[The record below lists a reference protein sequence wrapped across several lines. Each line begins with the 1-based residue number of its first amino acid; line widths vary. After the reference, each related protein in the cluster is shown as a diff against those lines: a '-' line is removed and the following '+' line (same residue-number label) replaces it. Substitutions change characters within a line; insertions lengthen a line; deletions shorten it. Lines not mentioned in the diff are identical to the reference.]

1 MPETLEGLL
10 TQQSHYRRHNFQQA
24 RELAERILERVR
36 QEENEEMLARA
47 LFLLGEAFEKTGDF
61 ISARKI
67 LEQAEV
73 CAKKLNQVAV
83 LLDVYECLGKAC
95 YTLGDL
101 NTALSTWGHC
111 LELALDQHSIVHY
124 IKAYVG
130 IGGVYLY
137 FGMVEES
144 LRHHQI
150 AYEYVQELDD
160 PQLSM
165 MLNLWL
171 GSDYQLLG
179 KNELALQ
186 HLASCRALYSRTNEA
201 GVMSEAIMHS
211 GFAYLGLGQYVEA
224 KQCFLQT
231 ITLSQ
236 RHHHAW
242 SIAMAQ
248 LGLAEVALLQGDL
261 QSALIESQSALELAR
276 HGGSQH
282 QEMKACK
289 IQSAVYESM
298 GQFELALSLYERHT
312 ELSIQLAK
320 ERTFTQIE
328 SSTMRKISRM
338 EMRLKLLK
346 AEQQR
351 KNILDD
357 SIRQQAEHLAEKNTL
372 IAINQAKSDFLAL
385 ISHEIRTPLSGV
397 IGMLRL
403 ASGQKE
409 LRPATRSQVR
419 MGLENAELLLD
430 IINDI
435 LDASKI
441 EAGKLSIE
449 SIPFDLLK
457 LLHQVVD
464 FFAVRAEEKGIS
476 FVLKLDHFSPTGCLG
491 DPMRIRQILFNLIGN
506 SIKFTEHGCVT
517 ITAYR
522 DNEQV
527 KILISDTGIG
537 MDDHTIGRL
546 FQKFEQADTS
556 TTRRYG
562 GTGLGLSISRGLVEL
577 MQGSLGVTSAPG
589 EGSHFRVEI
598 PLPIAD
604 VPDEVASNELPMQ
617 GLSHQIRVLYAE
629 DIQTNQL
636 IVGALLEEMNLSVHI
651 VENGLEAIE
660 ILAKE
665 PFDVVLMDWRMP
677 IMDGMTA
684 TRLIRAGG
692 HQQFKVLDTEVY
704 VIALTANATEKEK
717 QEGAAAGMNDYL
729 TKPVSSR
736 ELYGALSRAIRFQLA
751 RGADLPIMP
760 QLLQTNPKAK
770 EISPSSTAQTW
781 IAKLT
786 DWGVAVDEA
795 LDRLNGNISRYQ
807 RWLNH
812 FFLENAAFFDDL
824 SQHKSIDHLEKYIS
838 QVHAMRGVSGTLG
851 LMDFYTIAS
860 ELEQSLFAVQ
870 KQGPA
875 VLPDF
880 TELEHAWISAR
891 KFILPLVS
899 VAQQDETHVISN
911 GLLPVSS
918 MPAMINLQAA
928 LQSNSLRAKK
938 MMGLLLQELTE
949 EQNNLL
955 HDVIVKLDALDYPSA
970 LLALNQRM
978 PAVSE
983 GVARG

>member
-1 MPETLEGLL
+1 MPETLDSLL
-10 TQQSHYRRHNFQQA
+10 TQLAHYRRHNFDQA
-24 RELAERILERVR
+24 RQLAERLVAFAQ
-36 QEENEEMLARA
+36 QEQNEEVLAQA
-47 LFLLGEAFEKTGDF
+47 LFLLGESLEKTGEF
-61 ISARKI
+61 ILAREI
-67 LEQAEV
+67 LEQAEAQ
-73 CAKKLNQVAV
+73 AKKLNLVSI
-83 LLDVYECLGKAC
+83 LLDIYECLGKAY

-101 NTALSTWGHC
+101 NSALSTWGHC

-160 PQLSM
+160 PQLLM
-165 MLNLWL
+165 MLHLWL
-171 GSDYQLLG
+171 GSDYQQLG
-179 KNELALQ
+179 QHQQALH
-186 HLASCRALYSRTNEA
+186 HLAQCRALYSQTNDV

-211 GFAYLGLGQYVEA
+211 GFAYLGLGQYSEA
-224 KQCFLQT
+224 KQYFYQT

-236 RHHHAW
+236 RHHHSW
-242 SIAMAQ
+242 SITMAQ
-248 LGLAEVALLQGDL
+248 LGLAEVLLMQGEM
-261 QSALIESQSALELAR
+261 QAALIESQKALELAR

-298 GQFELALSLYERHT
+298 GQFELALNLYERHT

-346 AEQQR
+346 AEQQK
-351 KNILDD
+351 KNILDE

-403 ASGQKE
+403 ASSQKD

-435 LDASKI
+435 LDVSKI

-522 DNEQV
+522 DSEQV

-537 MDDHTIGRL
+537 MDDQTIGRL

-556 TTRRYG
+556 TTRKYG

-577 MQGSLGVTSAPG
+577 MHGSLGVTSAPG
-589 EGSHFRVEI
+589 EGSHFRIEI
-598 PLPIAD
+598 PLPVAE
-604 VPDEVASNELPMQ
+604 VPAEVAPSELPIQ
-617 GLSHQIRVLYAE
+617 SLSHQIRVLYAE

-636 IVGALLEEMNLSVHI
+636 IVGALLEEMNLSLHI
-651 VENGLEAIE
+651 VENGLEALE
-660 ILAKE
+660 ALAKT

-692 HQQFKVLDTEVY
+692 NLQYKVLDSEVY

-729 TKPVSSR
+729 TKPVSVR
-736 ELYGALSRAIRFQLA
+736 ELHDALSKAIRFQLA
-751 RGADLPIMP
+751 RGADLPVMP
-760 QLLQTNPKAK
+760 TSFQFNAVKQAKTTSIEKAWITQL
-770 EISPSSTAQTW
+770 S
-781 IAKLT
+781 
-786 DWGVAVDEA
+786 DRGVAVEDA
-795 LDRLNGNISRYQ
+795 LDRLNGNEQRYQ
-807 RWLNH
+807 RWLHH
-812 FFLENAAFFDDL
+812 FFIENSAFFDAL
-824 SQHKSIDHLEKYIS
+824 AQQKSIEQLDQYIA

-851 LMDFYTIAS
+851 LMDFYTLASDLEQNLFMAQKQGATELPDFS
-860 ELEQSLFAVQ
+860 ELEL
-870 KQGPA
+870 
-875 VLPDF
+875 
-880 TELEHAWISAR
+880 AWRSAKR
-891 KFILPLVS
+891 FILPLVS
-899 VAQQDETHVISN
+899 IAPQDEPPKPIQ
-911 GLLPVSS
+911 GLLPTSS
-918 MPAMINLQAA
+918 LPSLINLQTA
-928 LQSNSLRAKK
+928 LQSNSLRARK
-938 MMGLLLQELTE
+938 MLSLVLQELSD
-949 EQNNLL
+949 EQKNLL
-955 HDVIVKLDALDYPSA
+955 NEVATKLEVLDYPAA

-978 PAVSE
+978 PKVTE
-983 GVARG
+983 GSTHG

>member
-1 MPETLEGLL
+1 MPETLDSLL
-10 TQQSHYRRHNFQQA
+10 TQQAHYRRHNFDQA
-24 RELAERILERVR
+24 RQLAERLVALAQ
-36 QEENEEMLARA
+36 QEKNEEVLAQA
-47 LFLLGEAFEKTGDF
+47 LFLLGESLEKTGEF
-61 ISARKI
+61 IAAREV
-67 LEQAEV
+67 LERAEV
-73 CAKKLNQVAV
+73 QAKKLNQVGT
-83 LLDVYECLGKAC
+83 LLDIYECLGKAC

-101 NTALSTWGHC
+101 NSALSTWGHC

-165 MLNLWL
+165 MLHLWL
-171 GSDYQLLG
+171 GSDYQQLG
-179 KNELALQ
+179 KYEQALQ
-186 HLASCRALYSRTNEA
+186 HLAQCRALYSRTNDA

-211 GFAYLGLGQYVEA
+211 GFAYLGLGQYSEA
-224 KQCFLQT
+224 KQCFSQT

-236 RHHHAW
+236 RHHHSW

-248 LGLAEVALLQGDL
+248 LGLAEVALMQGEM
-261 QSALIESQSALELAR
+261 QSALIESQKALELAR

-346 AEQQR
+346 AEQQK
-351 KNILDD
+351 KNILDE
-357 SIRQQAEHLAEKNTL
+357 SVRQQAEHLAEKNTL

-403 ASGQKE
+403 ATGQKE
-409 LRPATRSQVR
+409 LRPATRAQVR

-537 MDDHTIGRL
+537 MDDQTIGRL

-556 TTRRYG
+556 TTRKYG

-589 EGSHFRVEI
+589 EGSHFRIEI
-598 PLPIAD
+598 PLPVAEIP
-604 VPDEVASNELPMQ
+604 VEVANSELPMQ

-636 IVGALLEEMNLSVHI
+636 IVGALLEEMNLSMHI
-651 VENGLEAIE
+651 VENGLEALAA
-660 ILAKE
+660 LAKE

-692 HQQFKVLDTEVY
+692 NQQHKVLDSEVY
-704 VIALTANATEKEK
+704 VIALTANAAETEK

-729 TKPVSSR
+729 TKPVSVR
-736 ELYGALSRAIRFQLA
+736 ELYDALSKAIRFQLA

-760 QLLQTNPKAK
+760 KPLTQAK
-770 EISPSSTAQTW
+770 QVKPSSVEKNW
-781 IAKLT
+781 IVKLS

-795 LDRLNGNISRYQ
+795 LDRLNGNVQRYQ
-807 RWLNH
+807 RWLHH
-812 FFLENAAFFDDL
+812 FFMENAAFFDAL
-824 SQHKSIDHLEKYIS
+824 AQQKSIEQLDQYIS

-851 LMDFYTIAS
+851 LMDFFTLAS
-860 ELEQSLFAVQ
+860 DLEQNLFVVQ
-870 KQGPA
+870 KQGTTE
-875 VLPDF
+875 LPDF
-880 TELEHAWISAR
+880 SELELAWHSAR

-899 VAQQDETHVISN
+899 VIAQGEAPKQLD

-918 MPAMINLQAA
+918 MSSMVSLQAA
-928 LQSNSLRAKK
+928 LQTNSLRAKK
-938 MMGLLLQELTE
+938 MLNLLLQELPDE
-949 EQNNLL
+949 HKELL
-955 HDVIVKLDALDYPSA
+955 HEVVIRLDSLDYPAA
-970 LLALNQRM
+970 LAALNQRM
-978 PAVSE
+978 PTMTDGLAH
-983 GVARG
+983 G

>member
-1 MPETLEGLL
+1 M
-10 TQQSHYRRHNFQQA
+10 
-24 RELAERILERVR
+24 
-36 QEENEEMLARA
+36 
-47 LFLLGEAFEKTGDF
+47 
-61 ISARKI
+61 
-67 LEQAEV
+67 
-73 CAKKLNQVAV
+73 
-83 LLDVYECLGKAC
+83 
-95 YTLGDL
+95 
-101 NTALSTWGHC
+101 
-111 LELALDQHSIVHY
+111 
-124 IKAYVG
+124 
-130 IGGVYLY
+130 YLY
-137 FGMVEES
+137 FGMVDES

-160 PQLSM
+160 PQLLM
-165 MLNLWL
+165 MSHLWL

-179 KNELALQ
+179 KNELALE
-186 HLASCRALYSRTNEA
+186 HLAACRALYARTNDV

-211 GFAYLGLGQYVEA
+211 GFAYIGLGQYVEA
-224 KQCFLQT
+224 KQCFVQT
-231 ITLSQ
+231 LTLSQ
-236 RHHHAW
+236 RHHHSW
-242 SIAMAQ
+242 SLAMAQ
-248 LGLAEVALLQGDL
+248 LGLAEVALLQGDM
-261 QSALIESQSALELAR
+261 QSALIESQHALDLAR
-276 HGGSQH
+276 QSGSKH

-289 IQSAVYESM
+289 IQSAVYEQM

-312 ELSIQLAK
+312 ELFIQLAK

-346 AEQQR
+346 SEQQ
-351 KNILDD
+351 KQNILDD

-476 FVLKLDHFSPTGCLG
+476 FILKVDHFSPTGCLG
-491 DPMRIRQILFNLIGN
+491 DPTRIRQILFNLIGN
-506 SIKFTEHGCVT
+506 SIKFTEQGCVT

-522 DNEQV
+522 DSEQV

-537 MDDHTIGRL
+537 MDELTLGRL

-556 TTRRYG
+556 TTRKYG
-562 GTGLGLSISRGLVEL
+562 GTGLGLSICRGLIEL

-598 PLPIAD
+598 PLPVAEVLID
-604 VPDEVASNELPMQ
+604 VSKNEPPMQ
-617 GLSHQIRVLYAE
+617 HLTHQIRVLYAE

-636 IVGALLEEMNLSVHI
+636 IVGALLEDMNLSLHI
-651 VENGLEAIE
+651 VENGLEAIAA
-660 ILAKE
+660 LARE

-677 IMDGMTA
+677 VMDGMTA
-684 TRLIRAGG
+684 TRLIRKGG
-692 HQQFKVLDTEVY
+692 NEQYRVQDAEVY
-704 VIALTANATEKEK
+704 IIALTANATEHEK
-717 QEGAAAGMNDYL
+717 HEGITAGMNDYL
-729 TKPVSSR
+729 TKPVSAR
-736 ELYGALSRAIRFQLA
+736 GLHAALAQGIRYQLA
-751 RGADLPIMP
+751 RAMDLPLMP
-760 QLLQTNPKAK
+760 QLHSLN
-770 EISPSSTAQTW
+770 SPIKLAAPSVAEKTW
-781 IAKLT
+781 IAKLA

-795 LDRLNGNISRYQ
+795 LDRLNGNLSRYQ

-812 FFLENAAFFDDL
+812 FFTENQHFFNALAQDKQRDKL
-824 SQHKSIDHLEKYIS
+824 SDYIA

-851 LMDFYTIAS
+851 LMDFYTAASDLEQILFTLQKESAEGLPDFS
-860 ELEQSLFAVQ
+860 ELES
-870 KQGPA
+870 
-875 VLPDF
+875 
-880 TELEHAWISAR
+880 AWHSAR
-891 KFILPLVS
+891 
-899 VAQQDETHVISN
+899 
-911 GLLPVSS
+911 
-918 MPAMINLQAA
+918 
-928 LQSNSLRAKK
+928 
-938 MMGLLLQELTE
+938 
-949 EQNNLL
+949 
-955 HDVIVKLDALDYPSA
+955 
-970 LLALNQRM
+970 
-978 PAVSE
+978 
-983 GVARG
+983 

>member
-1 MPETLEGLL
+1 MPDSLESLL
-10 TQQSHYRRHNFQQA
+10 NQLVHYRRHNFDQA
-24 RELAERILERVR
+24 RQLAERLVALAQ
-36 QEENEEMLARA
+36 QENNETVQAKA
-47 LFLLGEAFEKTGDF
+47 LFLLGESYEKTGEF
-61 ISARKI
+61 VLARQV
-67 LEQAEV
+67 LEQAEEL
-73 CAKKLNQVAV
+73 ASRLKLVDV

-101 NTALSTWGHC
+101 NAALSTWGHC
-111 LELALDQHSIVHY
+111 LELALDQQSIVHY
-124 IKAYVG
+124 IKSYVG

-160 PQLSM
+160 PQLQM
-165 MLNLWL
+165 MLHLWL
-171 GSDYQLLG
+171 GSDYQQLGRYEEALNHLG
-179 KNELALQ
+179 K
-186 HLASCRALYSRTNEA
+186 CRALYAQTNDV

-211 GFAYLGLGQYVEA
+211 GFAYLGLGQYAEA
-224 KQCFLQT
+224 KQHFMQT

-236 RHHHAW
+236 RHHHSW
-242 SIAMAQ
+242 SMVMAQ

-261 QSALIESQSALELAR
+261 QFALIESKKALELAR

-289 IQSAVYESM
+289 IQSAIYEGM
-298 GQFELALSLYERHT
+298 GQFELALALYERHT

-346 AEQQR
+346 AEQQK

-435 LDASKI
+435 LDVSKI

-522 DNEQV
+522 DSEQV

-537 MDDHTIGRL
+537 MDDQTIGRL
-546 FQKFEQADTS
+546 FQKFEQADSS
-556 TTRRYG
+556 TTRKYG

-577 MQGSLGVTSAPG
+577 MHGSLGVTSAPG
-589 EGSHFRVEI
+589 EGSHFRIEI
-598 PLPIAD
+598 PLPVAE
-604 VPDEVASNELPMQ
+604 VPNEAMPNELPIQ

-636 IVGALLEEMNLSVHI
+636 IVGALLEEMNLSFHI
-651 VENGLEAIE
+651 VENGLEALE
-660 ILAKE
+660 ILSKE

-677 IMDGMTA
+677 IMDGMAA
-684 TRLIRAGG
+684 TRLIRSGG
-692 HQQFKVLDTEVY
+692 NPQFQVIDPNIY

-729 TKPVSSR
+729 TKPVSVR
-736 ELYGALSRAIRFQLA
+736 ELHQALSKAIRFQLA
-751 RGADLPIMP
+751 RGADMAVMP
-760 QLLQTNPKAK
+760 MGLQNQQGTPAKASSSEKSWMAQL
-770 EISPSSTAQTW
+770 S
-781 IAKLT
+781 

-795 LDRLNGNISRYQ
+795 LDRLNGNVSRYQ
-807 RWLNH
+807 RWLHH
-812 FFLENAAFFDDL
+812 FFVENTPFFEAL
-824 SQHKSIDHLEKYIS
+824 AQEKSIAKLDFYIS

-851 LMDFYTIAS
+851 LMDFYTLAS

-870 KQGPA
+870 KQGLA
-875 VLPDF
+875 DLPDF
-880 TELEHAWISAR
+880 SELELAWRTAKR
-891 KFILPLVS
+891 FILPLVS
-899 VAQQDETHVISN
+899 VNEQDKAPPAKD
-911 GLLPVSS
+911 GLLPDEC
-918 MPAMINLQAA
+918 MPAVLNLQSA
-928 LQSNSLRAKK
+928 LQSNSLRARK
-938 MMGLLLQELTE
+938 LLSALLQELSD
-949 EQNNLL
+949 EQKNLL
-955 HDVIVKLDALDYPSA
+955 NEVSAKLDRLDYPAA
-970 LLALNQRM
+970 LSALNQHL
-978 PAVSE
+978 PKLVE
-983 GVARG
+983 GQTHG